1 MHYLLLPSRRVTAL
15 RSTPAFLTLI
25 LACFL
30 SLSPSLA
37 KAALQAMPGDT
48 ISVVTLT
55 ANFDGDNP
63 NSPPTL
69 TLPGAPAGDY
79 LTLDLASGTV
89 QVVPSYDGLPRPVEI
104 RQVNTSGLLA
114 LNAFPASTP
123 APAEKVT
130 VRWRSVAKDD
140 QALILIAFAVRA
152 SNGATLASV
161 EYLHQGQLSYN
172 GMHGAGQILPV
183 TQPNRIAQQ
192 FTIGVDF
199 LTRTTSL
206 SIDGAPVSGF
216 QSVPFAQQGDDVALF
231 SCYGEGGS
239 PQTVYVDDI
248 SMVARYRVPDRGPTV
263 SAPASILETEQ
274 TPIAFSVLASDPD
287 GETIASLTSAALPAG
302 ATFTPNGANTN
313 GAFAWTPDFTQAGTY
328 SVTFTAANALSASAT
343 TDFTIENR
351 DRAPV
356 VTGPFTV
363 TGAENALLSFAVS
376 VSDADGD
383 AIASLVA
390 SSLPSGAT
398 FTADPGNSG
407 GTFAW
412 TPGFAQSGSYSV
424 TFTAQA
430 GIGVASLTTLISVN
444 NEDRAPVVVAP
455 TVVDGEEGGTL
466 LFTVSASD
474 PDGDALSGLSADLTA
489 LPSGNA
495 ATFTAAPG
503 FASGTFRWPMAQGE
517 AGSYLV
523 AFTASSGI
531 SGIAETRINVA
542 FAGTT
547 VTGELIW
554 TPQPGEEGTYTV
566 TFTATNAL
574 NESGSSLTTI
584 IVTSAPSATTVLA
597 PPTSDGR
604 TVILAPEA
612 PLKGPIVSS
621 TGLVSTQT
629 KLTTTISATATVD
642 TSPLLA
648 ASRERVNAA
657 GSVAGAASGIVSFN
671 VDLTGLP
678 TGHNAIWTV
687 DQEPVVVAPASF
699 TVNPGDALS
708 FSVSASDPDGNP
720 LFGLTANLS
729 VLPAG
734 NTASFSANAAF
745 SSGAFSWTPRPE
757 DAGTFGIEF
766 TSFNALV
773 GKATTTVTVRA
784 VAPARIFL
792 TGSKKIRLS
801 SNRPFGCLQ
810 IEPVNAAFTLYDID
824 LTSIRMV
831 SIGTG
836 SVSEIAANTTKSA
849 VIGDRDGNQIDD
861 IQVCFSK
868 SDFRALFSLLR
879 GSNSVPVIV
888 RGRLVSGAIF
898 QGSVILDIVA
908 GGGALQTVMSPNP
921 LNPSGMLSF
930 ITKTPGAVR
939 VSLFDLQGRFIR
951 SLWESQAAAPGAHEI
966 PVEARGADGRTLS
979 SGVYFFRIES
989 RDGVDTGRFTVLK

>member
-1 MHYLLLPSRRVTAL
+1 M
-15 RSTPAFLTLI
+15 
-25 LACFL
+25 
-30 SLSPSLA
+30 
-37 KAALQAMPGDT
+37 
-48 ISVVTLT
+48 
-55 ANFDGDNP
+55 
-63 NSPPTL
+63 
-69 TLPGAPAGDY
+69 
-79 LTLDLASGTV
+79 
-89 QVVPSYDGLPRPVEI
+89 
-104 RQVNTSGLLA
+104 
-114 LNAFPASTP
+114 
-123 APAEKVT
+123 
-130 VRWRSVAKDD
+130 
-140 QALILIAFAVRA
+140 
-152 SNGATLASV
+152 

-172 GMHGAGQILPV
+172 GMNGAGQILPV

-192 FTIGVDF
+192 FTIDVDF

-206 SIDGAPVSGF
+206 SIDGAPVAGF
-216 QSVPFAQQGDDVALF
+216 QSVPFAQQGDDVALL
-231 SCYGEGGS
+231 SCYGEGGH
-239 PQTVYVDDI
+239 PQTVFVDDI
-248 SMVARYRVPDRGPTV
+248 SMVARYRVPDRGPTI

-287 GETIASLTSAALPAG
+287 GETIASLTSSALPAG
-302 ATFTPNGANTN
+302 ATFTPNGANTD

-343 TDFTIENR
+343 TNFTIENR
-351 DRAPV
+351 DRAPI

-363 TGAENALLSFAVS
+363 TGAENALLSFGVS

-390 SSLPSGAT
+390 APLPAGAT
-398 FTADPGNSG
+398 FTADPGNTG

-430 GIGVASLTTLISVN
+430 GIGVSSLTTLISVN

-455 TVVDGEEGGTL
+455 AVVDGEEGGIL
-466 LFTVSASD
+466 LFDVSASD
-474 PDGDALSGLSADLTA
+474 PDGDALSGLSADLAA

-503 FASGTFRWPMAQGE
+503 FASGTFRWPMAHGE

-523 AFTASSGI
+523 AFTASSGL
-531 SGIAETRINVA
+531 SGSAETRLNVA

-554 TPQPGEEGTYTV
+554 TPQPGEEGTYAV

-621 TGLVSTQT
+621 TGLISTQT
-629 KLTTTISATATVD
+629 KSTTTISATATED
-642 TSPLLA
+642 TSLLLA

-657 GSVAGAASGIVSFN
+657 GSVAKAASGIVTFGA
-671 VDLTGLP
+671 DLTGLP
-678 TGHNAIWTV
+678 TGNNAIFTV
-687 DQEPVVVAPASF
+687 DQEPVVTAPASF
-699 TVNPGDALS
+699 TINPGDALT
-708 FSVSASDPDGNP
+708 FTVTASDPDGDP

-734 NTASFSANAAF
+734 NAATFTAIAAF
-745 SSGAFSWTPRPE
+745 SSGTFSWTPRPE

-810 IEPVNAAFTLYDID
+810 IEPMNAAFTLFDID

-849 VIGDRDGNQIDD
+849 VIGDRDNNQVED
-861 IQVCFSK
+861 IQVCFDK
-868 SDFRALFSLLR
+868 NDFRAPLQPAARLEQRSGHRSRTAALGGDLPGLGHPRHRGGRRSAPDRPVAESAEPVGDAELHHEDPRR
-879 GSNSVPVIV
+879 GS
-888 RGRLVSGAIF
+888 RLA
-898 QGSVILDIVA
+898 
-908 GGGALQTVMSPNP
+908 
-921 LNPSGMLSF
+921 
-930 ITKTPGAVR
+930 
-939 VSLFDLQGRFIR
+939 FDLQGRFIR
-951 SLWESQAAAPGAHEI
+951 TLWESQAAAPGSHEI

-979 SGVYFFRIES
+979 SGVYFFRVES